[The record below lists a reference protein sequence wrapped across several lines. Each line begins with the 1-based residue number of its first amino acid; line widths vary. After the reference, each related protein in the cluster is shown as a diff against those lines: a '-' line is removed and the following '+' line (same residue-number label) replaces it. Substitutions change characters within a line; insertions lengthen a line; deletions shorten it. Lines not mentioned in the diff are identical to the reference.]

1 MDKSKTYS
9 KPRPRGKGLIQNTL
23 GPRDSFREFDTGQTP
38 GSLFYIDYKTYR
50 LVCEE
55 FNKMTIDDI
64 LTNTGEFKVPYRLG
78 EIRIQKR
85 KMKFDTSK
93 MKVDWQATKKA
104 GTRVYHLNDHRDN
117 YRYRWYWRK
126 KNVIVQNKTLYS
138 FIASRA
144 NKRELARL
152 LKTDKS
158 IDYFE

>member
-1 MDKSKTYS
+1 MKKI
-9 KPRPRGKGLIQNTL
+9 KPRGKGIVGNTL
-23 GPRDSFREFDTGQTP
+23 GPRDSFKEFDNGQAP
-38 GSLFYIDYKTYR
+38 GSLFHIDYKTYR
-50 LVCEE
+50 SVIEE
-55 FNKMTIDDI
+55 FNKKTIEDI
-64 LTNTGEFKVPYRLG
+64 LLNTGEFKVPHRLG

-85 KMKFDTSK
+85 KMKFDPTK
-93 MKVDWQATKKA
+93 MKIDWKATREA
-104 GTRVYHLNDHRDN
+104 GHKVYHLNDHRDN